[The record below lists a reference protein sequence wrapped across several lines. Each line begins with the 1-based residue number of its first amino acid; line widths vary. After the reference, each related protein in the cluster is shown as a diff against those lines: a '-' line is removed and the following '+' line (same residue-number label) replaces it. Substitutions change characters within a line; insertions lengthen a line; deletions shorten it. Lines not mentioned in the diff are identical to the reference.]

1 MLCAQV
7 YAYVLKILAG
17 YDRPVLLNCELVEF
31 EGLESR
37 RGSDSAPMRHLD
49 PRPFGPVKLPKY
61 CQELVIA
68 KHYGRALMAITEW

>member
-1 MLCAQV
+1 MLCAQL
-7 YAYVLKILAG
+7 YAYVLKVVAG
-17 YDRPVLLNCELVEF
+17 DDRPVLINSEPVVF
-31 EGLESR
+31 EGLEGR
-37 RGSDSAPMRHLD
+37 NDSEISLVHHLD